1 MIDRQTKLKEK
12 LNPHSSKL
20 NDSEIGDEDKVDVDS
35 FNESE
40 IKSKISD
47 FNKCALQ
54 IAINQIALEIS
65 SPMAKILAYK
75 EQIEYIIPEYSEL
88 EADA

>member
-1 MIDRQTKLKEK
+1 MIGRQSKLKAK
-12 LNPHSSKL
+12 LRPLSTHL
-20 NDSEIGDEDKVDVDS
+20 NDSEIGDEVDVDS
-35 FNESE
+35 FNGESE